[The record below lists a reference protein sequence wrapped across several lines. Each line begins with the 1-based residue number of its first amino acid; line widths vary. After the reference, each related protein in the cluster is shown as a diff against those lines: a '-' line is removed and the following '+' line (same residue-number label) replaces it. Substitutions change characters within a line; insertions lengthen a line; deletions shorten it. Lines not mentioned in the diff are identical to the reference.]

1 MRTALLVIDVQND
14 FCPGGALAVE
24 DGDAVVPL
32 INQLIPRFD
41 VCVFTQDWHPP
52 SHSSFASSHD
62 GKAPFEFVELSY
74 GEQVLWPDHCVQGSA
89 GAEFHADL
97 DEPARSWSSARAT
110 TRHST
115 RIRPSSK
122 TTMRH
127 QQD

>member
-1 MRTALLVIDVQND
+1 MSTALLVIDVQND

-52 SHSSFASSHD
+52 SHSSFASSYD
-62 GKAPFEFVELSY
+62 GKAPFEFVELSMSRCCGRTRY
-74 GEQVLWPDHCVQGSA
+74 KAQLALSFTPIWTR
-89 GAEFHADL
+89 
-97 DEPARSWSSARAT
+97 PARSWSSARAT

-122 TTMRH
+122 TC
-127 QQD
+127 